1 MTYKYFQVKAV
12 VVVPTDQE
20 FRRRVSAR
28 EALEGKEVPD
38 AAVLNMKANFVLPDF
53 EETFF
58 SAVRNTFP
66 LCR

>member
-1 MTYKYFQVKAV
+1 M
-12 VVVPTDQE
+12 VVPTDQE

-66 LCR
+66 LFC

>member
-1 MTYKYFQVKAV
+1 M

-58 SAVRNTFP
+58 SAVRNTSRLF
-66 LCR
+66 C